1 MLELAKRVAYVSL
14 SLRGPDSLPGSQAML
29 ALCLVPWAVLC
40 TASNLLVFS
49 QYPGPALLGV
59 VLELALLFGY
69 SWLALQLAGKLE
81 RWPQTLVALMGVQAV
96 IMAASLP
103 LTWFSAGL
111 DEPSLALQAAGF
123 AFIAWWLVAAANI
136 FSRAVDRGLLSG
148 VFLALGHYVLSL
160 MCYAFMFEFMGVEL
174 PES

>member
-1 MLELAKRVAYVSL
+1 MPELFKRVAYVSL

-29 ALCLVPWAVLC
+29 ALCLVPWAVVSI
-40 TASNLLVFS
+40 AGNLLVF
-49 QYPGPALLGV
+49 PRHPVAALLGV
-59 VLELALLFGY
+59 VLELGLLFGY

-81 RWPQTLVALMGVQAV
+81 RWPQTLVALVGVQAIIV
-96 IMAASLP
+96 AGSLP
-103 LTWFSAGL
+103 LTWFSARL
-111 DEPSLALQAAGF
+111 DEPSLVLQAAGF
-123 AFIAWWLVAAANI
+123 AFVAWWLVAAANI